1 MLQRYQLKSHQNI
14 YYQNIIYIVPF
25 IIKLYKPSSK
35 RFGKVTGHRPL
46 VTLGERENINQ
57 NAKNQEYGKWK
68 IVCTKFVNTEHSP
81 PFVSNLNSINFK
93 FAVLIIHLTR

>member
-46 VTLGERENINQ
+46 VTLGEKENINQ
-57 NAKNQEYGKWK
+57 NAKNQEYGKWN
-68 IVCTKFVNTEHSP
+68 IVYTKFVNTEHYRRHTMTASH
-81 PFVSNLNSINFK
+81 F
-93 FAVLIIHLTR
+93 HLCILYQDRL